1 MKTLG
6 VLGTAKNTGKTT
18 TLNAVIKCLSKHRLA
33 ITSIGFDGENI
44 DFITGL
50 PKPKVLVDQGM
61 IVATTDKS
69 ERYSTAKMGL
79 LLQTN
84 IKTAMG
90 IVGIYRVKEP
100 GTAVL
105 VGPNR
110 GSELK
115 TLINQTERFEAE
127 LLMVDGAVNR
137 MIPFQSVEN
146 IIIATGASRSTEV
159 ETLLTETLVM
169 IKCFKLPTIEADDFH
184 RVQNLITKDDIDAL
198 HGKDKILVQGIVT
211 SEALKHLLSLEKK
224 IKLLLSSP
232 MHILMIDSYP
242 VLSKALESKIVDFA
256 VLKKPKLLCVTV
268 NPCYPEQRQQGYTL
282 SKVDLNHIIKNI
294 ISRTSTVVV
303 NVDKE
308 ESTLCQVLEASL

>member
-6 VLGTAKNTGKTT
+6 ILGTAKNTGKTT
-18 TLNAVIKCLSKHRLA
+18 TLNAVIKCLSKYRLA
-33 ITSIGFDGENI
+33 ITSIGFDGENM

-61 IVATTDKS
+61 IVATTDKG

-90 IVGIYRVKEP
+90 TVGIYRVKEP

-115 TLINQTERFEAE
+115 TLIDQIERFEAE

-159 ETLLTETLVM
+159 ENLLTETLTM
-169 IKCFKLPTIEADDFH
+169 IRCFELPTIEPDNFY
-184 RVQNLITKDDIDAL
+184 RIRNLITKHDVDAL
-198 HGKDKILVQGIVT
+198 HGKDKILVEGVMA
-211 SEALKHLLSLEKK
+211 SEALKHLLLLEKK
-224 IKLLLSSP
+224 IKLLFSSP
-232 MHILMIDSYP
+232 MHILMMDNYP
-242 VLSKALESKIVDFA
+242 ILSKALDSEIVDFA

-282 SKVDLNHIIKNI
+282 SKVDLNHITRNI
-294 ISRTSTVVV
+294 ISRTSTLAV

-308 ESTLCQVLEASL
+308 ESTLCRLLEASL